1 MAELS
6 VLLPLLFVMH
16 CSKKS
21 KARVPQSELKPTPP
35 ARVPLEEPTA
45 QPKLPWCETSTSA
58 RSGSSHLCQAAA
70 LFSKDSRNLVF
81 NDLSITDMIFL
92 NEFKQATRVV
102 LVGNQIKTLGNQIEL
117 DSLESLNLSE
127 NPRHVYP
134 KGASEERTPQ
144 RCPLENAPSVLIQFC
159 KEGL

>member
-1 MAELS
+1 
-6 VLLPLLFVMH
+6 
-16 CSKKS
+16 
-21 KARVPQSELKPTPP
+21 
-35 ARVPLEEPTA
+35 
-45 QPKLPWCETSTSA
+45 
-58 RSGSSHLCQAAA
+58 
-70 LFSKDSRNLVF
+70 
-81 NDLSITDMIFL
+81 MIFL